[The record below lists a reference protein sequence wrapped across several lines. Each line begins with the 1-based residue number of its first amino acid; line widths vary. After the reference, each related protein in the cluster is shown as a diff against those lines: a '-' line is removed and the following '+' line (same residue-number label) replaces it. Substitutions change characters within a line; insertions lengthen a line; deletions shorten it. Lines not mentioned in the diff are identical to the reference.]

1 MANFDVLDNRRPDSD
16 VATVAHAYAAAQ
28 YRSRCNVH
36 VIADHAV
43 VIDLGASIDNGIIAE
58 TATQAARWFPPLS
71 AHLRRGLVSAPTIA
85 EG

>member
-58 TATQAARWFPPLS
+58 TATRLHDGSRHYLHTF
-71 AHLRRGLVSAPTIA
+71 A
-85 EG
+85 EAGFCTDDR